1 MGLSSV
7 CCNTSGYP
15 KSGNYLCKHSILPLW
30 IIIGLEWQ
38 EAGTYTVGMVL
49 KPPFENTYLSL
60 WNLPCGS
67 WIALA
72 SHHHHHYSLP
82 KIFFFFFL
90 ASSFSRPGQ
99 MYSQILTGFVVLL
112 REWGKDTSTI
122 LAGPKLRGHEPWGGG
137 LHRSPHC
144 LLEHEFYT
152 PTKNKQD

>member
-30 IIIGLEWQ
+30 IIIGLERQ

-49 KPPFENTYLSL
+49 KPSFWKHLPEPLKSSL
-60 WNLPCGS
+60 WFMDSFSQTPPPPLHP
-67 WIALA
+67 
-72 SHHHHHYSLP
+72 P
-82 KIFFFFFL
+82 DFFFFFL

-99 MYSQILTGFVVLL
+99 MYSQILTGFVVPL

-122 LAGPKLRGHEPWGGG
+122 SAGPKLRGHEPWGGG
-137 LHRSPHC
+137 LHRSPYC
-144 LLEHEFYT
+144 LLEREFYT